1 MSQIVLENLNPI
13 PGFFTASLCG
23 PLSEIRKT
31 LDLLMF
37 GDNRITY
44 YIESSFILHESVF
57 GNRGENIF
65 LHFYRRSTEDLQFE
79 IDLYKEDK
87 IYTPFYFT
95 YNPEV
100 MVLHGNYKGLV
111 PDAKK
116 PILKEIILTK
126 QSRDQHD

>member
-1 MSQIVLENLNPI
+1 MSQIVLNNLNPI
-13 PGFFTASLCG
+13 PGFFTASLRG

-37 GDNRITY
+37 GNNRVTY
-44 YIESSFILHESVF
+44 YIESSSILHESVF
-57 GNRGENIF
+57 GNAGENIF

-87 IYTPFYFT
+87 IYVPFYFT
-95 YNPEV
+95 YVPGP
-100 MVLHGNYKGLV
+100 MVLNGNYKGLV
-111 PDAKK
+111 SAAKK

-126 QSRDQHD
+126 QSRD